1 MAVQHH
7 PDRNIGDEE
16 RATIRFRE
24 VNEAYQIL
32 SDESAR
38 REYDMSLRMGG
49 THRGSSSGTYGGT
62 SGGGGGVNSQRHRT
76 HRDPFRDPFDQ
87 FNDVF
92 RNDPFFADAFRSMDD
107 LFNSRFDG
115 QQRHR
120 GSGGGTTVNNQASA
134 SDGGIWGMFQNYLP
148 NIQVTTSSTTSY
160 GGQSRS
166 TSRSYSTMSTTSR
179 STSTI
184 IQNGQRITVQSLEKD
199 GNRIEEKYVGNTL
212 IERTVNGR
220 KEEIGRIKARGEQ
233 EF

>member
-16 RATIRFRE
+16 RATVRFRE

-49 THRGSSSGTYGGT
+49 THRGSSGGAYGGTT
-62 SGGGGGVNSQRHRT
+62 SGGGGYNPHRHRH

-115 QQRHR
+115 QQQQQQRSR
-120 GSGGGTTVNNQASA
+120 GGGSVNNQAAA

-148 NIQVTTSSTTSY
+148 NIQVTTSSTTSF

-220 KEEIGRIKARGEQ
+220 KEDIGRIKARGE